1 MTFSKSNKVGN
12 CAVAVAAFSVGSV
25 LGLRMDLLAD
35 DPVHRQLRF
44 YIQNES
50 DNLEEVRK
58 LIESQPEIVHHV
70 DFVGKAPIVWAALT
84 GNKEMMELLI
94 EYGADVNSQKSGW
107 PPIFSAAHENDI
119 PAMQLLVEKGAD
131 VNRIYNR
138 RTPIFTAIEKSNIQA
153 MQLLVEKGANVYHEA
168 DDYAGIFILET
179 NLHSWK
185 PILFWK
191 PILNLETSAGV
202 SC

>member
-50 DNLEEVRK
+50 DNLEEARK

-131 VNRIYNR
+131 V
-138 RTPIFTAIEKSNIQA
+138 
-153 MQLLVEKGANVYHEA
+153 YHEA